1 MTLLTILL
9 AGNVAIASTFSLVA
23 VLTD

>member
-9 AGNVAIASTFSLVA
+9 AGNMAIAGTFSLVA